1 MARSDPSRNILVT
14 GGAGFIG
21 SHLVEQFVSKGD
33 RVTIVD
39 DLSTGRRTNLAAV
52 DPTRIE
58 FIEGELSTVLPKL
71 DPQRFDEIHHLAAAV
86 GVRLVVDQPVRVI
99 ETNVLET
106 LAILRFASGGNVPTL
121 LASTSEVY
129 GKSDQVPFSEDDDLV
144 LGPTTEPRWAYACS
158 KAIDEFLGLAW
169 HRDSGLPVVIARFFN
184 TVGPRQ
190 VGTWGMVLPRFVEAA
205 LVGKPLLVYGT
216 GEQTR
221 CFCDVRDVV
230 NILPKLLREPAAIGS
245 VLNIGRD
252 VSISIAALAQLVVDV
267 LGSDSAIEQISYET
281 AYGRSIEDMVHRRP
295 DVSRIQSI
303 FSFEPVIPLDQTIRD
318 LATERQGDLSAS
330 TDEVAE

>member
-1 MARSDPSRNILVT
+1 MARSDHSRHILVT

-21 SHLVEQFVSKGD
+21 SHLVEQFVSAGSH
-33 RVTIVD
+33 VTVVD
-39 DLSTGRRTNLAAV
+39 DLSTGRMCNLDAV
-52 DPTRIE
+52 EPANLS
-58 FIEGELSTVLPKL
+58 FIEGELSAVLPDL
-71 DPQRFDEIHHLAAAV
+71 DAEQFNEIYHLAAAV

-106 LAILRFASGGNVPTL
+106 LALLRFASAANVPTL

-129 GKSDQVPFSEDDDLV
+129 GKSDRVPFGENDDLV

-169 HRDSGLPVVIARFFN
+169 HRDTDLPVVIARFFN

-190 VGTWGMVLPRFVEAA
+190 VGIWGMVLPRFVEAA
-205 LVGKPLLVYGT
+205 LAGEPLKVYGT

-230 NILPKLLREPAAIGS
+230 GLLPRLLQEPVAIGS

-252 VSISIAALAQLVVDV
+252 VSISIGELAQLVVDV
-267 LGSDSAIEQISYET
+267 LGSKSSIEQISYEK
-281 AYGRSIEDMVHRRP
+281 AYGRPIEDMVHRRP
-295 DVSRIQSI
+295 DVSRIQSLFDFNPAI
-303 FSFEPVIPLDQTIRD
+303 SLEQTIGGSR
-318 LATERQGDLSAS
+318 L
-330 TDEVAE
+330 

>member
-1 MARSDPSRNILVT
+1 MATSDQCRNILVT

-21 SHLVEQFVSKGD
+21 SHLVEQLVSEGD
-33 RVTIVD
+33 RVTVVD

-52 DPTRIE
+52 DPTRLE
-58 FIEGELSTVLPKL
+58 FIEGELSAVLPTL
-71 DPQRFDEIHHLAAAV
+71 DPQQFHEIHHLAAAV

-99 ETNVLET
+99 ETNVHET
-106 LAILRFASGGNVPTL
+106 LAILRFSSGGNVPTL

-129 GKSDQVPFSEDDDLV
+129 GKSDRVPFAEDDDLV

-169 HRDSGLPVVIARFFN
+169 HRDGGLPVVIARFFN

-205 LVGKPLLVYGT
+205 LAGEPLLVYGT

-230 NILPKLLREPAAIGS
+230 NILPRLLREPTAIGN

-252 VSISIAALAQLVVDV
+252 DSISIAALAQLVVDV
-267 LGSDSAIEQISYET
+267 LDSESAIEQISYEA

-295 DVSRIQSI
+295 DVSRIRSI
-303 FSFEPVIPLDQTIRD
+303 FRFEPSISLEQTIRD
-318 LATERQGDLSAS
+318 LAEERQSQSNPS
-330 TDEVAE
+330 TNEATE

>member
-1 MARSDPSRNILVT
+1 MARSDGSRNILVT

-21 SHLVEQFVSKGD
+21 SHLVEKLVSTGCH
-33 RVTIVD
+33 VTVVD
-39 DLSTGRRTNLAAV
+39 DLSTGRRSNLDGV
-52 DPTRIE
+52 GPGDLE
-58 FIEGELSTVLPKL
+58 FIEGELSAILPDL
-71 DPQRFDEIHHLAAAV
+71 DASRFSEIYHLAAAV

-106 LAILRFASGGNVPTL
+106 LGLLRFASNANVPVV

-129 GKSDQVPFSEDDDLV
+129 GKSDQVPFSETDDLV

-169 HRDSGLPVVIARFFN
+169 YRDQGFPIVIARFFN

-190 VGTWGMVLPRFVEAA
+190 VGVWGMVLPRFVEAA
-205 LVGKPLLVYGT
+205 ISGEPLLVYGT

-230 NILPKLLREPAAIGS
+230 HVLPQLLHQPEAFGS
-245 VLNIGRD
+245 VLNVGRD
-252 VSISIAALAQLVVDV
+252 VSITIMQLAEKVVEV
-267 LGSDSAIEQISYET
+267 LGSRSSIELISYES
-281 AYGRSIEDMVHRRP
+281 AYGRPIEDMIHRKP
-295 DVSRIQSI
+295 DVSRIRALFDFKPEISL
-303 FSFEPVIPLDQTIRD
+303 EQTIKD
-318 LATERQGDLSAS
+318 LADERGSRSS
-330 TDEVAE
+330 TSETGGVS